1 MVDGQEANAFTS
13 KELEDLEKWRQGD
26 FALDCRVFPVI
37 TGLSTEDVDQD
48 LYRVEGWVVISQTCD
63 IVNVGPGK
71 DFVTICPI
79 VVATPGLKAEVD
91 KGMTPTAAGLELRI
105 DDMHVVDLG
114 RSASLHKK
122 ALLELKRHDGFKTDF
137 TRSIFSESLERR
149 FGRFAFPTSI
159 SEGPLRHLRNRAKEK
174 HDVNSEIGQVY
185 RAISQFRLR
194 AAPNFDTE
202 GALVAFHVIVD
213 PEKAKVVGRQ
223 AILDELKKVADHPKF
238 AWPDESFGREDDFF
252 VLQTL
257 EEMSGREYQ
266 ESWAVDLE
274 FLSKG

>member
-1 MVDGQEANAFTS
+1 MADGQEADAFTS

-37 TGLSTEDVDQD
+37 TDWSKEDLDQD
-48 LYRVEGWVVISQTCD
+48 LHAVEGWVVISQTCD

-71 DFVTICPI
+71 EFVTVCPI

-91 KGMTPTAAGLELRI
+91 KGMTPAAAGLELPV

-122 ALLELKRHDGFKTDF
+122 ALLQLDRHDGFKTDF

-149 FGRFAFPTSI
+149 FGRFAFPTLI
-159 SEGPLRHLRNRAKEK
+159 SNGPLRHLRNRAKEK
-174 HDVNSEIGQVY
+174 HDVNSEAGQVY

-194 AAPNFDTE
+194 AAPNFDTK
-202 GALVAFHVIVD
+202 GALVAFHVVVD
-213 PEKAKVVGRQ
+213 PEKIKAVGRR
-223 AILDELKKVADHPKF
+223 AVLDELKKVADHPKF
-238 AWPDESFGREDDFF
+238 AWPDEDFGREEDFF
-252 VLQTL
+252 VVQTL
-257 EEMSGREYQ
+257 DEMSGREYQ
-266 ESWAVDLE
+266 ESWAVDLD